1 MDTVLTSAT
10 RTNLVQ
16 AFSSAY
22 AQYLPTTGG
31 TISGNL
37 IVTGALSS
45 SSFVDPINYG
55 ADPTG
60 QTDST
65 AAIQAAIFSGIPVRF
80 SPGIYV
86 VSSPLYLPSGAK
98 LEGTGMNLNAI
109 YTSHPL
115 PKETAAIYHANV
127 SYNSTT
133 GSTTYSAPGAGPLFV
148 IHPPNQNITIKDIV
162 LYGAYTTSADNYA
175 IYAVDVP
182 GEGTT
187 RNYSTSQPWQAY
199 NAANWVT
206 SMPSVTTGALTAGTT
221 VITGLSPSD
230 TTFLQPGMSLALY
243 SSSPS
248 VYEEVTVKSYSS
260 GTLTLTLPI
269 KNKYTSSSTI
279 LKPFLANMNLRLE
292 NVAANYF
299 SGDATIYLGHNR
311 GENKLEHVNIYGAG
325 ISGGS
330 GNNANACGI
339 VWNCADSEAKNSVIG
354 ACALHGFVLNDTV
367 TAVNGGEIWNCGG
380 NGVYVLGGLQ
390 CTIGTRTTFDHHKKE
405 AIYIEAGSNT
415 INNSAAGPG
424 AYFSSLT
431 GTPGCSDVTIE
442 PGVSFSNN
450 CTSFSGT
457 QNAITSNIATD
468 TAWTGRLN
476 VLGNI
481 VLGNL
486 NGTAGVQ
493 YHVYLGNTLANLNYT
508 DNMPINNPTTAT
520 TYSVVSAS
528 GSTITLSGSTA
539 GIVPYVPLTIGSE
552 KKIVDVSYTLNST
565 TVPLSTTLTGT
576 YSGTTMAAAVGLP
589 YFNGAVYFASYSP
602 YGIANTGSG
611 ASTKAGSPNLK
622 ANSDDSTVLWYRQIV
637 GGDTYTPVMKFQSAT
652 TNSDQIIIQA
662 SDSTS
667 PAAYSSALYTQSLRL
682 GTSSSYDANIV
693 RTASGVLTVQN
704 NLIVTSDLTVG
715 NDTTIKGDL
724 TVSGALSSSSFVD
737 PINYGA
743 DPTGQ
748 TDSTSAIQA
757 AIFSGIPVKFG
768 PGTYVVSSPLYIPT
782 GCLIQGTGPGR
793 ASYPL
798 NPAPSETA
806 RILHANVSGGSYS
819 TPNVG
824 PLFVL
829 QPSVVDV
836 TIRDLHL
843 DGVYT
848 KSRDNYAIFVPEAPY
863 GYSWQSSYD
872 TTYPWQA
879 YNAANWISNFPSGT
893 TGSLTIGTTVITGF
907 TPSDTTWLVPGM
919 SLAISTN
926 NPYVFEQATVKSYS
940 AGTLTLAKPIT
951 KAYTASSVT
960 IEPAWVSGQDTNL
973 FIENVS
979 MFNFAGDATVYLGFQ
994 RLGNKFN
1001 HLNIY
1006 GAGYGASTNP
1016 NANACGLV
1024 VSCSDSHYFNSLFGA
1039 SKLHN
1044 IVLNSSIGS
1053 ISQCDIWGAGGNGV
1067 YVFGGNRVDI
1077 QNRVEFD
1084 NAGKEAIYI
1093 EGNASAKIYNSAA
1106 GVNAY
1111 ITPAYNGAA
1120 DVQIGPGVNFS
1131 SNCMSGSGT
1140 DSAITSNIY
1149 TDANWGGRLNV
1160 TGNSVCGNFGAN
1172 GGVQYDLYMAGLNPS
1187 INYIDNKPSSYPL
1200 TAKSYAVTSAS
1211 GSTITLTSTPIGL
1224 TVGVPL
1230 TIGSENKI
1238 IDSSYVI
1245 GSTTVPLTTALVNTY
1260 SNTTMSAAI
1269 GLPYFTAPVLLGSYT
1284 PFGVANTGSGVST
1297 VAANSNVRYNSDA
1310 SSSLYYRQAA
1320 NSNPGVAIERF
1331 QSATSNGSDQLIIQA
1346 LDSASPNNIS
1356 SLWTKSI
1363 RFGSNNVYDTNI
1375 VRTASGVLTVQNNL
1389 VVTSGLTVS
1398 GNTTVNGPLNINTAV
1413 LGGITATSGQA
1424 AVFNGTSWVP
1434 STISGTAT
1442 TTNPLAYGNPNVGE
1456 SFSRYIATVPN
1467 TVASGVMRFA
1477 GMYLTAGQVVNNI
1490 TFATTSVASNGITSS
1505 WGGIF
1510 TTSGTSTTMYLL
1522 ASTSGQVNPTYAA
1535 TSVITTAL
1543 SGSFTVPSN
1552 GIYLVG
1558 FTFFGTTP
1566 PGWVGTGNAGNGLL
1580 GAQFPV
1586 IMAQASMTSYP
1597 TPPAIGTS
1605 FSIGGSSYSPWF
1617 ALT

>member
-1 MDTVLTSAT
+1 MVDALANFAYSTVFLAPFPPTT
-10 RTNLVQ
+10 GTNLTIQ
-16 AFSSAY
+16 AGDINKFPVAPFNIVVWPSGEQPLSSNAEIMRVTSISNNTFTVTRAQENTTNKAISVGYQVAQNITAGLLNTVFSGTVSS
-22 AQYLPTTGG
+22 TGG
-31 TISGNL
+31 TISGSLTVTNTLTTSGLTVGGNATISGNL
-37 IVTGALSS
+37 TVSGALSS

-60 QTDST
+60 RTDST

-493 YHVYLGNTLANLNYT
+493 YHVYLGNSLASLNYT
-508 DNMPINNPTTAT
+508 DNLPINNPTTAT

-528 GSTITLSGSTA
+528 DSTITLSGSTA

-589 YFNGAVYFASYSP
+589 YFNGAVYYSSYSP
-602 YGIANTGSG
+602 YGIANTGTGSL
-611 ASTKAGSPNLK
+611 TKAGSPNVK
-622 ANSDDSTVLWYRQIV
+622 TNSDDSNILWYRQISN
-637 GGDTYTPVMKFQSAT
+637 GNTSTPVMKFQSST
-652 TNSDQIIIQA
+652 TNSDQLIIQA
-662 SDSTS
+662 YDSTS

-704 NLIVTSDLTVG
+704 NLIVTS
-715 NDTTIKGDL
+715 
-724 TVSGALSSSSFVD
+724 
-737 PINYGA
+737 
-743 DPTGQ
+743 
-748 TDSTSAIQA
+748 
-757 AIFSGIPVKFG
+757 
-768 PGTYVVSSPLYIPT
+768 
-782 GCLIQGTGPGR
+782 
-793 ASYPL
+793 
-798 NPAPSETA
+798 
-806 RILHANVSGGSYS
+806 
-819 TPNVG
+819 
-824 PLFVL
+824 
-829 QPSVVDV
+829 
-836 TIRDLHL
+836 
-843 DGVYT
+843 
-848 KSRDNYAIFVPEAPY
+848 
-863 GYSWQSSYD
+863 
-872 TTYPWQA
+872 
-879 YNAANWISNFPSGT
+879 
-893 TGSLTIGTTVITGF
+893 
-907 TPSDTTWLVPGM
+907 
-919 SLAISTN
+919 
-926 NPYVFEQATVKSYS
+926 
-940 AGTLTLAKPIT
+940 
-951 KAYTASSVT
+951 
-960 IEPAWVSGQDTNL
+960 
-973 FIENVS
+973 
-979 MFNFAGDATVYLGFQ
+979 
-994 RLGNKFN
+994 
-1001 HLNIY
+1001 
-1006 GAGYGASTNP
+1006 
-1016 NANACGLV
+1016 
-1024 VSCSDSHYFNSLFGA
+1024 
-1039 SKLHN
+1039 
-1044 IVLNSSIGS
+1044 
-1053 ISQCDIWGAGGNGV
+1053 
-1067 YVFGGNRVDI
+1067 
-1077 QNRVEFD
+1077 
-1084 NAGKEAIYI
+1084 
-1093 EGNASAKIYNSAA
+1093 
-1106 GVNAY
+1106 
-1111 ITPAYNGAA
+1111 
-1120 DVQIGPGVNFS
+1120 
-1131 SNCMSGSGT
+1131 
-1140 DSAITSNIY
+1140 
-1149 TDANWGGRLNV
+1149 
-1160 TGNSVCGNFGAN
+1160 
-1172 GGVQYDLYMAGLNPS
+1172 
-1187 INYIDNKPSSYPL
+1187 
-1200 TAKSYAVTSAS
+1200 
-1211 GSTITLTSTPIGL
+1211 
-1224 TVGVPL
+1224 
-1230 TIGSENKI
+1230 
-1238 IDSSYVI
+1238 
-1245 GSTTVPLTTALVNTY
+1245 
-1260 SNTTMSAAI
+1260 
-1269 GLPYFTAPVLLGSYT
+1269 
-1284 PFGVANTGSGVST
+1284 
-1297 VAANSNVRYNSDA
+1297 
-1310 SSSLYYRQAA
+1310 
-1320 NSNPGVAIERF
+1320 
-1331 QSATSNGSDQLIIQA
+1331 
-1346 LDSASPNNIS
+1346 
-1356 SLWTKSI
+1356 
-1363 RFGSNNVYDTNI
+1363 
-1375 VRTASGVLTVQNNL
+1375 
-1389 VVTSGLTVS
+1389 GLTVS
-1398 GNTTVNGPLNINTAV
+1398 GSSVVNNTTTTSALTVTNGSALYNGIYTTGYFNAQGAGGFQGSLSLYGGLSVNNGNLTIQSGNLTVNNNTTTSGLTVNGPLNINTAV

-1434 STISGTAT
+1434 STISGTT
-1442 TTNPLAYGNPNVGE
+1442 TTSNPLAYGNPNVGE
-1456 SFSRYIATVPN
+1456 SFSRFMATTAN
-1467 TVASGVMRFA
+1467 TVVSGNMRFA
-1477 GMYLTAGQVVNNI
+1477 GMYLASGQVVRNI
-1490 TFATTSVASNGITSS
+1490 TFATTTVSSTGLTSS

-1535 TSVITTAL
+1535 SSIITTAL
-1543 SGSFTVPSN
+1543 SGTFTVPSN

-1566 PGWVGTGNAGNGLL
+1566 PGWVGTGNGGNGSL
-1580 GAQFPV
+1580 GAQLPV
-1586 IMAQASMTSYP
+1586 IMAQTSMAGYP
-1597 TPPAIGTS
+1597 TPPPIGTS
-1605 FSIGGSSYSPWF
+1605 FSVGGSSYSPWF